1 MSVSRMQMVGS
12 SIHREYNAD
21 DEGDYDDDDDEEK
34 EDVGGDDDD
43 EHNDNFVHDDD

>member
-21 DEGDYDDDDDEEK
+21 DEGDYDDDDDEK

-43 EHNDNFVHDDD
+43 EHNDNFVHDED

>member
-1 MSVSRMQMVGS
+1 MSVSRMQMVGR

-21 DEGDYDDDDDEEK
+21 DEGDYDDDDDEK

-43 EHNDNFVHDDD
+43 EHNDNFVHDED